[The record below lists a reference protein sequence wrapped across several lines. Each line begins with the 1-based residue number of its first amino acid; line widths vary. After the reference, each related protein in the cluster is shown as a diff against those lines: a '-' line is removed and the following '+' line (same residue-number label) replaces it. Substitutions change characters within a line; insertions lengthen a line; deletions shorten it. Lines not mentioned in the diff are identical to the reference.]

1 MLNLGHTFGHA
12 LEGATGYDS
21 SRLVHGEG
29 VAIGTVLAHEF
40 SNRMNLCDADSVE
53 RVKQHF
59 KAVGL
64 PTTMAQI
71 PGDLPNAE
79 KLLEYIAQDKKVTR
93 GELTFI
99 LTKGLGKSYIANNVT
114 ASEVLAFLK
123 EKL

>member
-1 MLNLGHTFGHA
+1 MATLWK
-12 LEGATGYDS
+12 GASHYDS

-40 SNRMNLCDADSVE
+40 SNRMNLCDADSVT

-59 KAVGL
+59 ADVGL
-64 PTTMAQI
+64 PISMSDI
-71 PGDLPNAE
+71 PGELPDAQ
-79 KLLEYIAQDKKVTR
+79 KLLDYIAQDKKVSR

-114 ASEVLAFLK
+114 GSEVLAFLK